1 MRRFLQ
7 YIYTIWAL
15 LWFVVLMLLI
25 LPLVLLSALL
35 GRDRGGNAVY
45 RICEAWAAAW
55 YVANGIQHREIYE
68 APHDRSKQYIFVA
81 NHSSYMDIPCV
92 VRCMHQPIRV
102 LGKYEMVK
110 YPVFGIIYR
119 MAVILVDRRDAQRR
133 AESVRNLKAAVHK
146 GISVFIFPE
155 GTFNETDQPLKSFY
169 PGAFRIA
176 IETQTPLKPVLFV
189 DAVDRMH
196 YRGFFEL
203 TPGKNRVVFLDEV
216 PVTGYTLADV
226 AVLQEKVREIMD
238 EGLRRYRHY
247 ERKPDPKIA

>member
-1 MRRFLQ
+1 MRRFFQ
-7 YIYTIWAL
+7 YVYTIWAL
-15 LWFVVLMLLI
+15 LWFVVLMLVI
-25 LPLVLLSALL
+25 LPFVLLSALL
-35 GRDRGGNAVY
+35 GRERGGNAVY
-45 RICEAWAAAW
+45 RICEIWAWAW
-55 YVANGIQHREIYE
+55 YVVNGIRHQEIYE
-68 APHDRSKQYIFVA
+68 APHNRARQYIFVA

-119 MAVILVDRRDAQRR
+119 MAVILVDRRDTQRR

-169 PGAFRIA
+169 DGAFRIA

-203 TPGKNRVVFLDEV
+203 TPGINRVVFLEEI
-216 PVTGYTLADV
+216 PVEEYTMADMP
-226 AVLQEKVREIMD
+226 VLREKVRAAMD
-238 EGLRRYRHY
+238 AGLRRYRAY
-247 ERKPDPKIA
+247 SLPAR

>member
-7 YIYTIWAL
+7 YLYTIWAL
-15 LWFVVLMLLI
+15 LWFLVLMLLI
-25 LPLVLLSALL
+25 LPFVLLCVFL
-35 GRDRGGNAVY
+35 GKEKGGNMVY
-45 RICEAWAAAW
+45 RICEVWAFSW
-55 YVANGIQHREIYE
+55 YVVNGFQHKEIYE
-68 APHDRSKQYIFVA
+68 APHDRSRQFIFVA

-92 VRCMHQPIRV
+92 VRCMHQPVRV

-110 YPVFGIIYR
+110 YPLFGIIYR

-155 GTFNETDQPLKSFY
+155 GTFNETGQPLKTFY

-176 IETQTPLKPVLFV
+176 IETQTPIKPILFV

-203 TPGKNRVVFLDEV
+203 IPGINRTVFLDEIAV
-216 PVTGYTLADV
+216 EGYTLADV
-226 AVLQEKVREIMD
+226 AVLSQKVHDAMD
-238 EGLRRYRHY
+238 AGLRRYRTY
-247 ERKPDPKIA
+247 TP